1 MSNSNIWGR
10 IRSWFL
16 QHKIIGGVIAALLLV
31 GISVG
36 LTILARLPYGGVSS
50 YDRSVLNR
58 SKAAAPGQTMV
69 SAESSPG
76 PRQPSGGAYVEVK
89 EASARVESEDARKDF
104 KRLQKMV
111 ESYRG
116 YIENE
121 DRNASRNWFEIS
133 TTVRIPA
140 DSFDSFITNIKNKF
154 KPETFDAR
162 NFRISIQRHLDEME
176 IYSRTLQNFEKIRD
190 QLQDMEL
197 KAEKLDLLMDLSQKE
212 TDIARKLKRQKR
224 QLAAQEQKSKYATV
238 QISFEQ
244 RRISIMPT
252 ELGLKFKR
260 KLSRNLDELVEICMD
275 TVTFGVVLL
284 FKIIQWLIYLALALI
299 PLYGA
304 VRLVIWLYKKS
315 G

>member
-1 MSNSNIWGR
+1 
-10 IRSWFL
+10 
-16 QHKIIGGVIAALLLV
+16 
-31 GISVG
+31 
-36 LTILARLPYGGVSS
+36 
-50 YDRSVLNR
+50 
-58 SKAAAPGQTMV
+58 
-69 SAESSPG
+69 
-76 PRQPSGGAYVEVK
+76 
-89 EASARVESEDARKDF
+89 
-104 KRLQKMV
+104 MV